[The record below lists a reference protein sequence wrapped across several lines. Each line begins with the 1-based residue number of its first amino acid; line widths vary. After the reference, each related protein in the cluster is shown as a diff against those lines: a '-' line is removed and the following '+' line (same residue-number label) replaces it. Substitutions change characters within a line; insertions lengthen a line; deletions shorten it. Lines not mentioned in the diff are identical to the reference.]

1 MTRAMPRPL
10 RLAAGLLLLPLYLI
24 TVPALAKDSPP
35 AASTPATDAQ
45 ILDFMA
51 DWQGD
56 DGQWT
61 DPMTFA
67 RIDPAKVKADAA
79 KRHGKPLSAP
89 PAGATGVPAAGTS
102 MEHAAR

>member
-1 MTRAMPRPL
+1 MSPPMARPACL
-10 RLAAGLLLLPLYLI
+10 TLGLTLLLSSSLAAAAP
-24 TVPALAKDSPP
+24 TLAKGTP
-35 AASTPATDAQ
+35 AARTVDSQ

-67 RIDPAKVKADAA
+67 RIDPAKVKADEAR
-79 KRHGKPLSAP
+79 RHGKLLP
-89 PAGATGVPAAGTS
+89 PAVSKAAPAAGTN
-102 MEHAAR
+102 AARDVR

>member
-1 MTRAMPRPL
+1 MIRSMPRPL
-10 RLAAGLLLLPLYLI
+10 RLAAGLLLLPLCLI
-24 TVPALAKDSPP
+24 SLPVLAKNSSP
-35 AASTPATDAQ
+35 AVPATDAQ

-56 DGQWT
+56 DGEWT

-79 KRHGKPLSAP
+79 KRHCKPLSAP
-89 PAGATGVPAAGTS
+89 PAGATEVPAAGTG
-102 MEHAAR
+102 MAHAAR

>member
-1 MTRAMPRPL
+1 MTRSMPRPL
-10 RLAAGLLLLPLYLI
+10 RLAAGLLLLPLCL
-24 TVPALAKDSPP
+24 TNLPALAKDSPP
-35 AASTPATDAQ
+35 AVPATDAQ

-79 KRHGKPLSAP
+79 KRRGKPLSTP
-89 PAGATGVPAAGTS
+89 PAGATEVPAAGTS

>member
-1 MTRAMPRPL
+1 MIRPAPRGL
-10 RLAAGLLLLPLYLI
+10 LAAGLLLLPLCMVSLP
-24 TVPALAKDSPP
+24 VLAKDK
-35 AASTPATDAQ
+35 AAPVPATDAQ
-45 ILDFMA
+45 VLDFMA

-79 KRHGKPLSAP
+79 KRRGKSLTP
-89 PAGATGVPAAGTS
+89 PPTGSTEVPGAATS
-102 MEHAAR
+102 MDHAGR

>member
-1 MTRAMPRPL
+1 MSFAPMRGAL
-10 RLAAGLLLLPLYLI
+10 LGLGLSLPLMI
-24 TVPALAKDSPP
+24 AALPVRADTPPLAPGDAKV
-35 AASTPATDAQ
+35 
-45 ILDFMA
+45 LDFMA

-79 KRHGKPLSAP
+79 RHHGKTMPTAASRA
-89 PAGATGVPAAGTS
+89 APAAGTT
-102 MEHAAR
+102 EARDVR